1 MQGSQVLYYRNLL
14 IPITPETIS
23 KMNYFFRTLFA
34 LTLLAATPVI
44 AQDNL
49 VSETDYS
56 ALKLRNVGPAFTS
69 GRIADIAMHPE
80 DDNVWYIA
88 VGSGGVWKTVNAG
101 TTWESLFDGQGSYS
115 IGALTLDPR
124 NPHTVWVGTGENVGG
139 RHVGYGDG
147 IYRSDDGGKNWK
159 NMGLK
164 ESMHIS
170 RIIVHPDNSEVIW
183 VAAQGPLWNS
193 GGERGLY
200 MSTDGGESWE
210 RTLGDDEWVGVT
222 DLIMDPRDPAVLY
235 AATWQRH
242 RNVAAYMGG
251 GPGSGIHKSTDGGQT
266 WMPLTQGIPTSN
278 LGKIGLA
285 ISPQNPDVIYAAI
298 ELDVRTGGVFMSPDR
313 GASWE
318 KMSDTVS
325 GATGPHYYQE
335 LYASPH
341 KEGTI
346 YLMDVRVQVSHDHGR
361 TFYRMSGSDKHV
373 DNHDIA
379 FRMDDPDYILMGTD
393 GGLFQTFDGTKSWHF
408 ISNLPVTQ
416 YYKVAVDDMEPFY
429 RIFGGTQ
436 DNGSHGGPSRTDNRH
451 GIRNADWF
459 KTLGGDGHQSAT
471 EPGNPNIL
479 YAQSQQGRLHRVDLV
494 TGEQTLIQPQA
505 GAGEK
510 HERYNWDAPILVS
523 PHAPATLYFG
533 SYRVWK
539 STNRGN
545 SWSAISEDL
554 TRDQERIELPIMGR
568 VQSYDNPWDMYA
580 MSIYN
585 TITSLAES
593 PLEAGLLYAGTDDG
607 LIQVTED
614 DGQTWRTIEVGS
626 IRGIPSTAF
635 VNNLYADLHDADVV
649 YAALDNHKFGDL
661 SPYLIKSTDRGRS
674 WKSIAGN
681 LPDRT
686 LIWRIV
692 QDHVNP
698 NLFFSATEFGI
709 YFTVD
714 GGNHWMQVK
723 SDATISFRDIV
734 IQKRENDVVAASF
747 GRGFFV
753 LDDYTP
759 LRDMNEELLSQ
770 DAHLFTPRV
779 AKLYVER
786 DVAGGAQGT
795 SYFAAPNPPFGA
807 TFTYYL
813 REGSKTLKQARTERE
828 KEIESDKDI
837 PFPGWDALDAELN
850 EVEDKVFVVIRD
862 EANQVV
868 GRVSGGTSKGM
879 HRITW
884 NLRYPSVSVLTP
896 GNAGNNSSQYL
907 ATPGTYSATL
917 VRVSGGVESVLSGPV
932 TFEIE
937 PLYEPVLA
945 GKNSSEINAYRA
957 RAASLMQR
965 ASMLSGSLSDHIEMI
980 ETMETAHLRAPNPSD
995 DLTAELH
1002 AARTSLLEIRHNL
1015 SGYESK
1021 NAPGERNAPT
1031 LMSRLF
1037 VGQSGLRNTYGP
1049 TELHEQSMD
1058 VGEAQLAELESALI
1072 SFEQEVLPALG
1083 SALEATGAPP
1093 IRK

>member
-1 MQGSQVLYYRNLL
+1 MNHITRILFTLALL
-14 IPITPETIS
+14 I
-23 KMNYFFRTLFA
+23 A
-34 LTLLAATPVI
+34 VPVS

-49 VSETDYS
+49 VSEIDFS

-69 GRIADIAMHPE
+69 GRIADLAMHPD
-80 DDNVWYIA
+80 DDNVWYVA

-101 TTWESLFDGQGSYS
+101 TTWESLFDGQASYS
-115 IGALTLDPR
+115 IGALTLDPN
-124 NPHTVWVGTGENVGG
+124 NPHTIWVGTGENVGG

-147 IYRSDDGGKNWK
+147 IYRSDDGGQNWK
-159 NMGLK
+159 NMGLE

-170 RIIVHPDNSEVIW
+170 RIIVHPDNSDVIW

-200 MSTDGGESWE
+200 MSTDGGKSWE

-251 GPGSGIHKSTDGGQT
+251 GPGSGLHKSTDGGRT
-266 WMPLTQGIPTSN
+266 WMPLTQGIPKSN

-285 ISPQNPDVIYAAI
+285 ISPQNPDIIYAAI
-298 ELDVRTGGVFMSPDR
+298 ELDVRTGGIFMSPDR
-313 GASWE
+313 GASWK

-346 YLMDVRVQVSHDHGR
+346 YLMDVRTQVSHDHGR
-361 TFYRMSGSDKHV
+361 TFSRMSESDKHS
-373 DNHDIA
+373 DNHAIA

-393 GGLFQTFDGTKSWHF
+393 GGLFETFDDTKTWHF
-408 ISNLPVTQ
+408 IANLPVTQ

-459 KTLGGDGHQSAT
+459 KTLGADGHQSAT

-479 YAQSQQGRLHRVDLV
+479 YAEAQQGRLHRVDLI

-510 HERYNWDAPILVS
+510 YERYNWDAPIIVS
-523 PHAPATLYFG
+523 PHDPATIYFA

-539 STNRGN
+539 STNRGDN
-545 SWSAISEDL
+545 WVAISGDL

-568 VQSYDNPWDMYA
+568 VQSYDNPWDLYA
-580 MSIYN
+580 MSVYN

-593 PLEAGLLYAGTDDG
+593 SIEAGLLYAGTDDG
-607 LIQVTED
+607 LIHVTED
-614 DGQTWRTIEVGS
+614 DGQTWRTLEVGR
-626 IRGIPSTAF
+626 IDGIPATAF
-635 VNNLYADLHDADVV
+635 VNNLYADLHDADIV

-661 SPYLIKSTDRGRS
+661 SPYLIKSNDRGRS
-674 WKSIAGN
+674 WTSIAGN

-686 LIWRIV
+686 LVWRVV

-698 NLFFSATEFGI
+698 NLLFSATEFGI
-709 YFTVD
+709 YFTID
-714 GGNHWMQVK
+714 GGEQWVQVA

-734 IQKRENDVVAASF
+734 IQRQENDVVAASF

-759 LRDMNEELLSQ
+759 LRHVSEELLSG
-770 DAHLFTPRV
+770 DAHLFAPRT
-779 AKLYVER
+779 AKLYIER

-795 SYFAAPNPPFGA
+795 NYFAAPNPPFGA

-813 REGSKTLKQARTERE
+813 REGSKTLKQARAERE
-828 KEIESDKDI
+828 EKIESDEDI

-850 EVEDKVFVVIRD
+850 EVEDKVFVVVRD
-862 EANQVV
+862 GANQVA

-884 NLRYPSVSVLTP
+884 NLRYPSVEVLTP
-896 GNAGNNSSQYL
+896 GDIGNNSSQYL
-907 ATPGTYSATL
+907 ATPGTYTATL
-917 VRVSGGVESVLSGPV
+917 VRVRGGVESVLSAPV
-932 TFEIE
+932 TFEVESLRE
-937 PLYEPVLA
+937 PALQ
-945 GKNSSEINAYRA
+945 GKNPDEINTYRA
-957 RAASLMQR
+957 RASSLMQR
-965 ASMLSGSLSDHIEMI
+965 ASLLSGSLSDHIELI
-980 ETMETAHLRAPNPSD
+980 EAMETAHLRAPNPSD
-995 DLTAELH
+995 GLTTELH
-1002 AARTSLLEIRHNL
+1002 AARTTLLEIRYDL

-1021 NAPGERNAPT
+1021 NSPGERNDPT

-1049 TELHEQSMD
+1049 TALHEQSLNI
-1058 VGEAQLAELESALI
+1058 GEAQLVELESALN
-1072 SFEQEVLPALG
+1072 SFEQTVLPAITG
-1083 SALEATGAPP
+1083 ALEATGAPP
-1093 IRK
+1093 IQE